1 MFPSRSGWCHKLNF
15 LALWLCYKS
24 LFDVGQTFLWFQWDI
39 LLLETGFLCII
50 VAPLTTFQKFG
61 MVAKKNN
68 DCQCSAIVH
77 MFFFPGLSNHRR
89 TSPWDRVTLFLVRWL
104 LFRMMFSSG
113 AVKLLSQ
120 SVSERA
126 SLERSEE
133 KYEGLRDVKSR
144 S

>member
-1 MFPSRSGWCHKLNF
+1 MHFF
-15 LALWLCYKS
+15 L
-24 LFDVGQTFLWFQWDI
+24 FI
-39 LLLETGFLCII
+39 
-50 VAPLTTFQKFG
+50 
-61 MVAKKNN
+61 
-68 DCQCSAIVH
+68 
-77 MFFFPGLSNHRR
+77 PGLSNHRR

>member
-39 LLLETGFLCII
+39 LLLETGFLCLI

-61 MVAKKNN
+61 MFAKRTT
-68 DCQCSAIVH
+68 IVNVPLLCI
-77 MFFFPGLSNHRR
+77 FLFIPGLSNHRR